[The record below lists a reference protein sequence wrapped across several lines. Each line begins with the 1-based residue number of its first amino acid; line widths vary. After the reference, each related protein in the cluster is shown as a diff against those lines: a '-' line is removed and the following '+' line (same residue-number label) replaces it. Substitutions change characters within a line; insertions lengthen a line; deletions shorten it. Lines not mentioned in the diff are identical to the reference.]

1 MANLKILLA
10 DSHDVLR
17 RGLRSLLE
25 SHPGWSICA
34 ETRSGL
40 EAIKMAEKLKPGV
53 LILGLDLVDLNGIET
68 TRRIIQAQPDMQ
80 ILFYTMHDEEYLM
93 IEAVRAGARGHVL
106 KSDGEQTLI
115 EAVCALADRQPY
127 FSTRVA
133 EAMLDFTARTGGTS
147 DPQTLT
153 SRELEIIKL
162 IADGKSN
169 SETAAELKISVK
181 TVEAHRS
188 AIMRKCGFG
197 SITDLVHY
205 AIRHKLIEP

>member
-1 MANLKILLA
+1 
-10 DSHDVLR
+10 
-17 RGLRSLLE
+17 
-25 SHPGWSICA
+25 
-34 ETRSGL
+34 
-40 EAIKMAEKLKPGV
+40 MAEKFKPGV

-68 TRRIIQAQPDMQ
+68 TRRIIQAQPEMQ

-93 IEAVRAGARGHVL
+93 IEAVRAGARAHVL
-106 KSDGEQTLI
+106 KSDGEKTLI

-127 FSTRVA
+127 FSPRVA
-133 EAMLDFTARTGGTS
+133 EAMLDFTARTAGTS